1 MIGEKRLM
9 KTFKE
14 FIFELTQSE
23 LDVEA
28 KKVNQNTRNAPI
40 QRQQLPSQPDGTPQ
54 RPTGVPIPGTGV
66 AFKKLTNVV
75 RAGVSG
81 ILNR

>member
-1 MIGEKRLM
+1 M

-23 LDVEA
+23 LDVES

-40 QRQQLPSQPDGTPQ
+40 QRQQSPSQPDGTPQ

-66 AFKKLTNVV
+66 AFKKATDFV
-75 RAGVSG
+75 RAGVSAVV
-81 ILNR
+81 NR

>member
-1 MIGEKRLM
+1 M
-9 KTFKE
+9 KTFNQ
-14 FIFELTQSE
+14 FISELTQSE

-28 KKVNQNTRNAPI
+28 KKVNQNIRNAPI
-40 QRQQLPSQPDGTPQ
+40 QRQQPTSQPDGTPQ

-66 AFKKLTNVV
+66 AFKKVTDVV

-81 ILNR
+81 IVNR

>member
-1 MIGEKRLM
+1 M
-9 KTFKE
+9 KTYKE
-14 FIFELTQSE
+14 FISELTQAE
-23 LDVEA
+23 LDAEA

-40 QRQQLPSQPDGTPQ
+40 QRQQPPSQPDSTPQ

-66 AFKKLTNVV
+66 FFKKATDIV

-81 ILNR
+81 IVNR

>member
-40 QRQQLPSQPDGTPQ
+40 QRQQSPSQPDGTPQ

-66 AFKKLTNVV
+66 AFKKATNVV
-75 RAGVSG
+75 RAGVSAVV
-81 ILNR
+81 NR

>member
-1 MIGEKRLM
+1 MEKKRLM

-28 KKVNQNTRNAPI
+28 KKVNQNTRNTPI
-40 QRQQLPSQPDGTPQ
+40 QRQPTSQPDGTPQ

-66 AFKKLTNVV
+66 AFKKATNVV
-75 RAGVSG
+75 RAGVSA
-81 ILNR
+81 IVNR

>member
-1 MIGEKRLM
+1 M

-14 FIFELTQSE
+14 FIYELTQSE

-40 QRQQLPSQPDGTPQ
+40 QRQQPPSQPDDT
-54 RPTGVPIPGTGV
+54 TT
-66 AFKKLTNVV
+66 TN
-75 RAGVSG
+75 RSSYSWDGNGFQKS
-81 ILNR
+81 NRRCKSRSIGSSK